1 LTPALPHRYHNALL
15 GWSDITAALAAALP
29 HGSISTSCPITA
41 YKQQQ
46 DGTIQLFTSSRS
58 DTTNSSSD
66 AATTTTSSSG
76 VQQQQEQ
83 QQEQE
88 QQQGQV
94 VATCKA
100 LIGADGWF
108 SAIRQQ
114 VLADGPPTFK
124 DMVVFRARIKRPE
137 GLPDQRT
144 KWWVPPTGVT
154 NSDMLAVLIPVPG
167 EDQGAGADSRGPLMS
182 LYRLFCSDKMSAGW
196 LEYAE
201 SGVLF
206 RCGVS

>member
-1 LTPALPHRYHNALL
+1 MTPALHHRYHNALL

-29 HGSISTSCPITA
+29 DGSISTSCPITA

-46 DGTIQLFTSSRS
+46 DGTIQLFT
-58 DTTNSSSD
+58 
-66 AATTTTSSSG
+66 TTTTSSSSSSDATTSSSSA
-76 VQQQQEQ
+76 QQQE
-83 QQEQE
+83 EQE
-88 QQQGQV
+88 QGQV

-137 GLPDQRT
+137 GLPQQRT

-167 EDQGAGADSRGPLMS
+167 GDSRGPCGSLIQFIKLMWLCIVTEAAVGLS
-182 LYRLFCSDKMSAGW
+182 QHKACICCSGIAM
-196 LEYAE
+196 LRT
-201 SGVLF
+201 VT
-206 RCGVS
+206 VT